1 MRDFTDEHGRAW
13 RVHPHPTRSAHLR
26 TGASL
31 GFRPADQSEAEP
43 LIGRVIFNSE
53 EAAAFAI
60 RTMSE
65 KELRRRLTLARS
77 ASGALQDG

>member
-1 MRDFTDEHGRAW
+1 MREFIDEQGTGWSVFA
-13 RVHPHPTRSAHLR
+13 HPSRSAHLR
-26 TGASL
+26 TGARL
-31 GFRPADQSEAEP
+31 GFRPTGGAESEP

-60 RTMSE
+60 RTMSD

-77 ASGALQDG
+77 AAGVL

>member
-1 MRDFTDEHGRAW
+1 MRDFTDEQGSSWSVFA
-13 RVHPHPTRSAHLR
+13 HPSRSAHLR
-26 TGASL
+26 AGARL
-31 GFRPADQSEAEP
+31 GFRPAEGAEAEP

-65 KELRRRLTLARS
+65 KELRRRLTLARA
-77 ASGALQDG
+77 ASGAL